1 MTQVRIRLN
10 EAELLRAG
18 FPRDTVV
25 ALRQIAAVI
34 GSGLEIGEITDVEA
48 LVLTT
53 GRNDGTQAN
62 LLQEV
67 RRLSDQIN
75 QVGRESR
82 AFQNSVQRDLECL
95 QQAVRRNDQQQ
106 EIGRLRE
113 QINLIPK
120 PNFSGIQA
128 KLDELTT
135 YVMGTR

>member
-1 MTQVRIRLN
+1 MSGVRIRLN
-10 EAELLRAG
+10 EAELLKVL
-18 FPRDTVV
+18 PRHAVV
-25 ALRQIAAVI
+25 ALRQIIEVV
-34 GSGLEIGEITDVEA
+34 GSGLVIGDISDVEA

-53 GRNDGTQAN
+53 SRNDGQQAN
-62 LLQEV
+62 TAQELQRMGE
-67 RRLSDQIN
+67 QIG
-75 QVGRESR
+75 QIRRESL
-82 AFQNSVQRDLECL
+82 AFQQGVTRELECL